1 MEKRDKRLAE
11 LLEIFK
17 KIGVGRWVT
26 LSELYDEVS
35 LSDLDWPASYRS
47 MISSLIQSRS
57 SDSACF
63 CGDPGM
69 NFFQSREIISGIWR
83 LKPGSKYQ
91 AYIDEKKPRRM
102 RSPRDV
108 VPF

>member
-1 MEKRDKRLAE
+1 MEKREKRLAE

-35 LSDLDWPASYRS
+35 QSDLDWPASYRS
-47 MISSLIQSRS
+47 MISSIIQSHS
-57 SDSACF
+57 SNSACF

-69 NFFQSREIISGIWR
+69 NFFQSREIRSGIWK

-91 AYIDEKKPRRM
+91 AYIDGKKPRRM
-102 RSPRDV
+102 RIPKDLM
-108 VPF
+108 PF